1 MAKPSKTITVNGENC
16 VTTANA
22 AERLGVTKGR
32 VLHFIHEER
41 LRSIQLE
48 EDGAHYIPIAELEAF
63 AKVKRERGRPSTKT
77 GAKPAGKKAAKK
89 SARKSAKK

>member
-16 VTTANA
+16 VTTAKA
-22 AERLGVTKGR
+22 ALRLGVTKGR

-48 EDGAHYIPIAELEAF
+48 ENGAHYIPVADLDAF
-63 AKVKRERGRPSTKT
+63 AKAERPRGRPSTKT
-77 GAKPAGKKAAKK
+77 GAKPAKKAAKK
-89 SARKSAKK
+89 VGKK

>member
-1 MAKPSKTITVNGENC
+1 MTKPSKTITVNGEEC

-22 AERLGVTKGR
+22 AKRLGVTKGR

-48 EDGAHYIPIAELEAF
+48 EEGAHYIPVDSLEGF
-63 AKVKRERGRPSTKT
+63 ARLKRERGRPKKAT
-77 GAKPAGKKAAKK
+77 GAVKAPAKK
-89 SARKSAKK
+89 SSKK